1 MSIEGR
7 YLPVFTGGVMDQP
20 TPEIHP
26 DNGFRS
32 DTWLFTYRIDLR
44 GKPTI
49 AYISPTIEQT
59 LGMDADAVIGSAEG
73 VSFVHPDDRERFEQ
87 FLAAPPSQGTK
98 KYFRLQDDSGTAVRG
113 RHTFQP
119 IYGDDDEIDAL
130 ETVVY
135 EKPADWELPFD
146 SIVEAINEGI
156 LIVRF
161 GGEIMYVN
169 KRMAEMLGYTPE
181 EMVGHMLFD
190 FMSEE
195 WAEFTRDNL
204 ERRKEGVEEVFD
216 HKFLHKNGEPVWTMV
231 STKPVSEH
239 GGFRGSLVAIRDISR
254 RKRMENDLQEA
265 RDELEERVQERTT
278 QLREANEA
286 LQEEVQ
292 ERRAA
297 EEKALEASR
306 AKSAFLANMSHELR
320 TPLNAVIGY
329 TELIQDDVSF
339 ALDEDGNVDLGRI
352 DEDLDKI
359 YHAADH
365 LLDLINDILDLSKV
379 EAGKLDVQSDTFRLS
394 DLLDE
399 IAKTTEPVIE
409 SNDNTLHIEHEGPE
423 EVQTDRT
430 KLKQILINL
439 VGNAG
444 KFTEDGE
451 VTIEVR
457 SKSYS
462 GRDGIEIDVAD
473 TGIGMDEQQLEELFE
488 PFTQADQSSTREH
501 GGTGLGL
508 TICRRFSEMLGGHL
522 TAESEP
528 GVGSTFTLTL
538 PLEDASE
545 AELDS
550 GGQTALM
557 ADELPDEPDAD
568 GAESDQG
575 TTVLVIDDDSSVHDM
590 MDRILTA
597 RGFEPLYAES
607 GEEGVEIAREHQPD
621 VITLDVMMPGQDGWA
636 VLAQLNSDPATSSI
650 PVVMVTMVDDK
661 SAGYALG
668 ASDYLVKPIDKDRL
682 VESLSQYRSG
692 AGMALVVEDDD
703 ATRDI
708 ITRHLTNNGWEVQ
721 EAPNGDRA
729 FEKLEVVTP
738 DVVLLDLMMP
748 HTDGFE
754 VADRMRSHDDWREI
768 PIVVITAMDLD
779 EYQAS
784 RLEESVEAIYEKG
797 AHSADQ
803 IVEEVVEVVDTPAP
817 T

>member
-1 MSIEGR
+1 MNQ
-7 YLPVFTGGVMDQP
+7 TK
-20 TPEIHP
+20 P
-26 DNGFRS
+26 DIRPQNGFRS
-32 DTWLFTYRIDLR
+32 NTWLFTYRVDLD

-49 AYISPTIEQT
+49 AYVSPTIEQT
-59 LGMDADAVIGSAEG
+59 LGMAAEQVTGPADEAA
-73 VSFVHPDDRERFEQ
+73 FVHPEDRDRFEQ
-87 FLAAPPSQGTK
+87 FLAAPPAQGTK
-98 KYFRLQDDSGTAVRG
+98 EFFRLQDDSGTAIRG

-119 IYGDDDEIDAL
+119 IYGDDGDLEAL

-169 KRMAEMLGYTPE
+169 ERMAEMLGYTPE

-195 WAEFTRDNL
+195 WAEFARDNL
-204 ERRKEGVEEVFD
+204 ERRKEGAEEVFD
-216 HKFLHKNGEPVWTMV
+216 HKFQHKNGEPVWTMV
-231 STKPVSEH
+231 STKPMSEH
-239 GGFRGSLVAIRDISR
+239 RGFRGSLVAIRDISR
-254 RKRMENDLQEA
+254 RKRMENELQEA
-265 RDELEERVQERTT
+265 RDELEDRVQERTT

-292 ERRAA
+292 ERREA

-339 ALDEDGNVDLGRI
+339 ALDNDGNVDLGRI

-379 EAGKLDVQSDTFRLS
+379 EAGKMDVQSDTFRLS

-399 IAKTTEPVIE
+399 VVKTTEPVIE
-409 SNDNTLHIEHEGPE
+409 SNNNELHVEHEGPE

-444 KFTEDGE
+444 KFTDDGE

-457 SKSYS
+457 STSYK
-462 GRDGIEIDVAD
+462 GREGLEIDVAD
-473 TGIGMDEQQLEELFE
+473 TGIGMDEAQLEELFE

-522 TAESEP
+522 TADSDP

-538 PLEDASE
+538 PLEDAS
-545 AELDS
+545 
-550 GGQTALM
+550 
-557 ADELPDEPDAD
+557 DAD
-568 GAESDQG
+568 LGMSGETRLTTDDLPAEDETDGPEAGRG
-575 TTVLVIDDDSSVHDM
+575 TSVLVIDDDPSVHEM
-590 MDRILTA
+590 MERILTA
-597 RGFEPLYAES
+597 RGFEPLFAES
-607 GEEGVEIAREHQPD
+607 GEEGVEMAREKQPD

-668 ASDYLVKPIDKDRL
+668 ASDYLVKPIDKERL
-682 VESLSQYRSG
+682 VESLSKYRSG

-703 ATRDI
+703 ATRDV
-708 ITRHLTNNGWEVQ
+708 ITRHLTNSGWEVH

-729 FEKLEVVTP
+729 FEKLEAVSP

-754 VADRMRSHDDWREI
+754 VAEQMRSDDDWREI
-768 PIVVITAMDLD
+768 PIVVITAMELD
-779 EYQAS
+779 EYQAAQ
-784 RLEESVEAIYEKG
+784 LEESVEAIYEKG

-803 IVEEVVEVVDTPAP
+803 IIEEVVEVVDAPAS